1 MGALREKMIEEMRLR
16 NFSPRTEQSYVS
28 AMVGLVKYYRQSPEQ
43 LTQEQIRSYLLH
55 LKERGLSP
63 SSRNVAISGMKFFYH
78 QMLGWNDKQLFI
90 PPRKRSWQLPEVLG
104 HKEVERLLLAATKRR
119 DRCLLMTAYATGLRV
134 SELVRLKVSA
144 IDGERMMV
152 RVEQGKGRKD
162 RYTILSQRL
171 LSELRSYWKE
181 HRSPIY
187 LFPNRKGGP
196 ISIDYAQRIYNLAKL
211 RAGIQKGHGIHTLR
225 HCFATHL
232 LEAGVDLRTI
242 QTLLGHNSI
251 TTTML
256 YLQVRQQHIASHPE
270 KFDLLAIPPKPAD
283 V

>member
-1 MGALREKMIEEMRLR
+1 MGALREKMIEEMKLR
-16 NFSPRTEQSYVS
+16 NFSHRTEQSYVS
-28 AMVGLVKYYRQSPEQ
+28 AMVGLVKHYRRSPDQ
-43 LTQEQIRSYLLH
+43 LTQDEIRSYLLH

-152 RVEQGKGRKD
+152 RMEQGKGRKD

-181 HRSPIY
+181 HRSPIW
-187 LFPNRKGGP
+187 LFPNRKGGS
-196 ISIDYAQRIYNLAKL
+196 ISIDYAQRIYNWAK
-211 RAGIQKGHGIHTLR
+211 QKAQIHKGKGIHTLR

-232 LEAGVDLRTI
+232 LEAGVDLVTI
-242 QTLLGHNSI
+242 KTLLGHNSLQS
-251 TTTML
+251 TQR
-256 YLQVRQQHIASHPE
+256 YLQIRQPKLTATANPL
-270 KFDLLAIPPKPAD
+270 DLLRFPD
-283 V
+283 

>member
-1 MGALREKMIEEMRLR
+1 MGALRIKMIEEMKLR
-16 NFSPRTEQSYVS
+16 NFSPRTEQSHVS
-28 AMVGLVKYYRQSPEQ
+28 AMVGLAKYYRQSPDQ
-43 LTQEQIRSYLLH
+43 LSQEQIRAYLLH

-78 QMLGWNDKQLFI
+78 QCLGWNEKQLFI
-90 PPRKRSWQLPEVLG
+90 PPRKRSWQLPEVLSP
-104 HKEVERLLLAATKRR
+104 KEVERLLLAATTQR

-144 IDGERMMV
+144 IDSHRMMV

-181 HRSPIY
+181 HRSPTY
-187 LFPNRKGGP
+187 LFPNRKGTP
-196 ISIDYAQRIYNLAKL
+196 ISIDYTQKTYNRAKL
-211 RAGIQKGHGIHTLR
+211 RAGIEKGHGIHTLR

-242 QTLLGHNSI
+242 QTLLGHTSLLSTERYLQIRQHRI
-251 TTTML
+251 TTMANPL
-256 YLQVRQQHIASHPE
+256 
-270 KFDLLAIPPKPAD
+270 DLLRLAD
-283 V
+283 

>member
-1 MGALREKMIEEMRLR
+1 MGALRTKMIEEMKLR

-28 AMVGLVKYYRQSPEQ
+28 AMVGLVKYYRQSPDQ

-90 PPRKRSWQLPEVLG
+90 APRKRSWQLPEVLG
-104 HKEVERLLLAATKRR
+104 QKEVERLLLAAAKQR

-134 SELVRLKVSA
+134 SELVRLKVGA
-144 IDGERMMV
+144 IDSERMMV

-162 RYTILSQRL
+162 RYTILSPRL
-171 LSELRSYWKE
+171 LTELRSYWKE

-196 ISIDYAQRIYNLAKL
+196 ISIDYAQRIYNLAKQT
-211 RAGIQKGHGIHTLR
+211 AGLQKGKGIHTLR

-242 QTLLGHNSI
+242 QTLLGHNSMASTERYLQIRQHRI
-251 TTTML
+251 TTTVNPL
-256 YLQVRQQHIASHPE
+256 
-270 KFDLLAIPPKPAD
+270 DLLRLPN
-283 V
+283 

>member
-1 MGALREKMIEEMRLR
+1 MGALREKMIEEMKLR
-16 NFSPRTEQSYVS
+16 NFSHRTEQSYVS
-28 AMVGLVKYYRQSPEQ
+28 AMVGLVKHYRRSPDQ
-43 LTQEQIRSYLLH
+43 LTQDEIRSYLLH

-181 HRSPIY
+181 HRSPIW
-187 LFPNRKGGP
+187 LFPNRKGGS
-196 ISIDYAQRIYNLAKL
+196 ISIDYAQRIYNWAK
-211 RAGIQKGHGIHTLR
+211 QKAQIHKGKGIHTLR

-232 LEAGVDLRTI
+232 LEAGVDLVTI
-242 QTLLGHNSI
+242 KTLLGHNSLQS
-251 TTTML
+251 TQR
-256 YLQVRQQHIASHPE
+256 YLQIRQPKLTATANPL
-270 KFDLLAIPPKPAD
+270 DLLRFPD
-283 V
+283 

>member
-1 MGALREKMIEEMRLR
+1 MGALRTKMVEEMRLR

-28 AMVGLVKYYRQSPEQ
+28 AMMGLAKHYRQSPDQ

-78 QMLGWNDKQLFI
+78 QILGWNEQRLFL
-90 PPRKRSWQLPEVLG
+90 PPRKRSWRLPEVFSQ
-104 HKEVERLLLAATKRR
+104 KEVERLLLAAVKLR

-134 SELVRLKVSA
+134 SELVRLKVSD
-144 IDGERMMV
+144 IDSQRMMV

-171 LSELRSYWKE
+171 LCELRLYWKG
-181 HRSPIY
+181 HRSKNW
-187 LFPNRKGGP
+187 LFPNRKDAP
-196 ISIDYAQRIYNLAKL
+196 ISIDFAQRIYNLAKL
-211 RAGIQKGHGIHTLR
+211 KAGIHKGKGIHTLR

-232 LEAGVDLRTI
+232 LEAGVDLVTI
-242 QTLLGHNSI
+242 KTLLGHNSLQS
-251 TTTML
+251 TQR
-256 YLQVRQQHIASHPE
+256 YLQIRQPRLTCMANPLE
-270 KFDLLAIPPKPAD
+270 LLRFPD
-283 V
+283 

>member
-1 MGALREKMIEEMRLR
+1 MGALRTKMVEEMRLR
-16 NFSPRTEQSYVS
+16 NFSSRTEQSYVS
-28 AMVGLVKYYRQSPEQ
+28 AMVGLVKYYHQSPDQ

-78 QMLGWNDKQLFI
+78 QILGWNERDLFI
-90 PPRKRSWQLPEVLG
+90 PPRKRTWVLPEVLSPT
-104 HKEVERLLLAATKRR
+104 EVERLLQAPVKLR

-134 SELVRLKVSA
+134 SELVRLKVSD
-144 IDGERMMV
+144 IDSSRMMV

-171 LSELRSYWKE
+171 LSELRTYWKE
-181 HRSPIY
+181 HRSPTW
-187 LFPNRKGGP
+187 LFPNAKGNP
-196 ISIDYAQRIYNLAKL
+196 ISIDYAQRIYNLAK
-211 RAGIQKGHGIHTLR
+211 QKAQIHKGKGIHTVR

-242 QTLLGHNSI
+242 QTLLGHNSL
-251 TTTML
+251 TSTER
-256 YLQVRQQHIASHPE
+256 YLQIRQHKLTSTANPL
-270 KFDLLAIPPKPAD
+270 DLLRFPN
-283 V
+283 

>member
-1 MGALREKMIEEMRLR
+1 MGTLREKMIEEIRLR
-16 NFSPRTEQSYVS
+16 NFSPRTEHSYVS
-28 AMVGLVKYYRQSPEQ
+28 AMVGLTKYYRQSPDR
-43 LTQEQIRSYLLH
+43 LSQEQIRAYLLH

-78 QMLGWNDKQLFI
+78 QCLGWNEKQLFL
-90 PPRKRSWQLPEVLG
+90 PPRKRSWQLPEVLSP
-104 HKEVERLLLAATKRR
+104 KEVERLLLAATTQR

-144 IDGERMMV
+144 IDSHRMMV

-171 LSELRSYWKE
+171 LCELRFYWRE
-181 HRSPIY
+181 HRSPTY
-187 LFPNRKGGP
+187 LFPNRKGTP
-196 ISIDYAQRIYNLAKL
+196 ISIDYAQKTYNRAKL
-211 RAGIQKGHGIHTLR
+211 RAGIEKGHGIHTLR

-242 QTLLGHNSI
+242 QTLLGHTSLLS
-251 TTTML
+251 TER
-256 YLQVRQQHIASHPE
+256 YLQIRQHRITIMANPL
-270 KFDLLAIPPKPAD
+270 DLLRLSD
-283 V
+283 

>member
-1 MGALREKMIEEMRLR
+1 MGALRTRMIEEMKLR
-16 NFSPRTEQSYVS
+16 NFSPRTQQSYLAAVI
-28 AMVGLVKYYRQSPEQ
+28 GLVKHYRRSPDQ
-43 LTQEQIRSYLLH
+43 LTQDDIRAYLLH
-55 LKERGLSP
+55 LEKRGLSP

-104 HKEVERLLLAATKRR
+104 QKEVERLLLATAKQR

-144 IDGERMMV
+144 IDSERMMV

-162 RYTILSQRL
+162 RYTILSARL
-171 LSELRSYWKE
+171 LTELRSYWKE

-196 ISIDYAQRIYNLAKL
+196 ISIDYAQRIYNLAK
-211 RAGIQKGHGIHTLR
+211 QKAQIHKGKGIHTLR

-242 QTLLGHNSI
+242 QTLLGHNSMASTERYLQIRQHKI
-251 TTTML
+251 TTTANPL
-256 YLQVRQQHIASHPE
+256 
-270 KFDLLAIPPKPAD
+270 DLLRLSN
-283 V
+283 

>member
-1 MGALREKMIEEMRLR
+1 MGALRTRMREEMKLR
-16 NFSPRTEQSYVS
+16 NFSPRTQQSYLAAVI
-28 AMVGLVKYYRQSPEQ
+28 GRVKHYRRSPDQ
-43 LTQEQIRSYLLH
+43 LTQDEIRAYLLH
-55 LKERGLSP
+55 LEKRGLSP

-104 HKEVERLLLAATKRR
+104 QKEVERLLLAAAKQR

-134 SELVRLKVSA
+134 SELVRLKVGA
-144 IDGERMMV
+144 IDSERMMV

-162 RYTILSQRL
+162 RYTILSSRL
-171 LSELRSYWKE
+171 LTELRSYWKE
-181 HRSPIY
+181 HRSPTY

-196 ISIDYAQRIYNLAKL
+196 ISIDYAQRIYNLAK
-211 RAGIQKGHGIHTLR
+211 QKAQIHKGKGIHTLR

-242 QTLLGHNSI
+242 QTLLGHNSMAS
-251 TTTML
+251 TER
-256 YLQVRQQHIASHPE
+256 YLQIRQHRITATANPL
-270 KFDLLAIPPKPAD
+270 DLLRPPN
-283 V
+283 